1 MVRDSHNFILAWKLK
16 ELKKELKAWNKDV
29 FGFVT
34 TRKEDAMK
42 QFAFEDLKKREFVLS
57 FEEREVKRHAL
68 EDYTKWTLMEEI
80 SWRQKS

>member
-42 QFAFEDLKKREFVLS
+42 QFAFEDLEKREFVLS
-57 FEEREVKRHAL
+57 FEERERL
-68 EDYTKWTLMEEI
+68 RGTLWKI
-80 SWRQKS
+80 IPNGH

>member
-1 MVRDSHNFILAWKLK
+1 MVRETHNFVLAWKLK

-42 QFAFEDLKKREFVLS
+42 QFAFEELEKREFVLI
-57 FEEREVKRHAL
+57 FEERERLRGMLWKIIPNGH
-68 EDYTKWTLMEEI
+68 
-80 SWRQKS
+80 